1 MTEPIKL
8 KEYEEKKESELQGL
22 DLVGFRNYLNRQKL
36 SSVIDVYANSIKSSQ
51 WVGVIKYKKIII
63 QILPKLISPNGDKE
77 DLNDEENK
85 AERETIL
92 KNLIYMLS
100 FTKRL
105 DIKTNEVAKLSKE
118 KNPFMEIL
126 IREFADSLFE
136 CLKRLTPQKYIREEN
151 NLNYLKGK
159 IKFSENIRYNCSNS
173 AKFYCEYDEYSE
185 NNVLNQFFLFVSTC
199 LYSISNNNYNKKIL
213 KFITNYYADIDLICF
228 DKVKA
233 EKIKLSRNQ
242 EMFKKPF
249 MLAKMFVENATVDL
263 TKNRLENIIL
273 LWDMNKLFE
282 EFVFELLKRN
292 ENKNGLEGWKFT
304 AQKGK
309 YLFKNNKDKFRMT
322 NVDIYAE
329 NSKTKEKVI
338 IDTKYK
344 KFETLKDVS
353 NSDIY
358 QVTTYC
364 LLHGATRG
372 ILLYPKWKNDNKEDN
387 NDKKEPY
394 ILNTEKN
401 DSKINIDFKTIDLK
415 KENLK
420 QYFKDKSKI
429 KDFVNNLLPQTL

>member
-1 MTEPIKL
+1 
-8 KEYEEKKESELQGL
+8 
-22 DLVGFRNYLNRQKL
+22 
-36 SSVIDVYANSIKSSQ
+36 
-51 WVGVIKYKKIII
+51 
-63 QILPKLISPNGDKE
+63 
-77 DLNDEENK
+77 
-85 AERETIL
+85 
-92 KNLIYMLS
+92 
-100 FTKRL
+100 
-105 DIKTNEVAKLSKE
+105 
-118 KNPFMEIL
+118 MEIL
-126 IREFADSLFE
+126 IREFADSLFD

-159 IKFSENIRYNCSNS
+159 LKFSDNIRYNCSNS
-173 AKFYCEYDEYSE
+173 AKFYCDYDEYSE
-185 NNVLNQFFLFVSTC
+185 NNILNQLFLFVSTF

-213 KFITNYYADIDLICF
+213 KFITNYYADIDLIRF

-249 MLAKMFVENATVDL
+249 MLAKMFIEKATVDL
-263 TKNRLENIIL
+263 TKNRLENIVL

-292 ENKNGLEGWKFT
+292 ENGLEGWKFT

-309 YLFKNNKDKFRMT
+309 YLFKNDKDKYRMT

-364 LLHGATRG
+364 LLHGATKG
-372 ILLYPKWKNDNKEDN
+372 ILLYPKWNE
-387 NDKKEPY
+387 DKKESY
-394 ILNTEKN
+394 ILNTNKEN
-401 DSKINIDFKTIDLK
+401 SKTNINIDLKTIDLK
-415 KENLK
+415 KDNLK
-420 QYFKDKSKI
+420 EDNKI
-429 KDFVNNLLPQTL
+429 IEDLKNYLNSIKQG

>member
-1 MTEPIKL
+1 MNEPIKL
-8 KEYEEKKESELQGL
+8 KEYEEKKKSELQGL
-22 DLVGFRNYLNRQKL
+22 DFVGFRKYLNKQNL
-36 SSVIDVYANSIKSSQ
+36 SSAISVYADSIESNH
-51 WVGVIKYKKIII
+51 WVGVIKFKKTII
-63 QILPKLISPNGDKE
+63 QILPKLICD
-77 DLNDEENK
+77 NDDNK
-85 AERETIL
+85 NIL

-100 FTKRL
+100 FTKKL
-105 DIKTNEVAKLSKE
+105 DIKTNDVAKLSRE

-126 IREFADSLFE
+126 IREFAESLFD

-159 IKFSENIRYNCSNS
+159 IKFSDNFRYNCSNS

-185 NNVLNQFFLFVSTC
+185 NNILNQLFLFVSTC
-199 LYSISNNNYNKKIL
+199 LYSISSNNYNKKIL
-213 KFITNYYADIDLICF
+213 KFITNYYADIDLIRF

-249 MLAKMFVENATVDL
+249 MLAKMFIENATVDL

-309 YLFKNNKDKFRMT
+309 YLFKNNKDKYRMT
-322 NVDIYAE
+322 NVDIFAE
-329 NSKTKEKVI
+329 KGNDKVI

-344 KFETLKDVS
+344 KYETLKDVS

-364 LLHGATRG
+364 LLHKATKG
-372 ILLYPKWKNDNKEDN
+372 ILLYPKWNKDKEDS
-387 NDKKEPY
+387 Y
-394 ILNTEKN
+394 ILNTIKEN
-401 DSKINIDFKTIDLK
+401 SNTNINIDFKTIDLK
-415 KENLK
+415 KKVLK
-420 QYFKDKSKI
+420 EEVNEII
-429 KDFVNNLLPQTL
+429 KDLEYFLNNIKQG

>member
-1 MTEPIKL
+1 MESKPSYRTTSPDIKSERKMTTIEL

-22 DLVGFRNYLNRQKL
+22 DFVGFRKYLNKQNL
-36 SSVIDVYANSIKSSQ
+36 SSAISVYADSIESNH
-51 WVGVIKYKKIII
+51 WVGVIKYKKTII
-63 QILPKLISPNGDKE
+63 QILPKLIC
-77 DLNDEENK
+77 NK
-85 AERETIL
+85 DDNKTIL

-126 IREFADSLFE
+126 IREFADSLFD

-185 NNVLNQFFLFVSTC
+185 NNVLNQLFLFVSTC

-249 MLAKMFVENATVDL
+249 MLAKMFIENATVDL

-309 YLFKNNKDKFRMT
+309 YLFKNDKDKYRMT
-322 NVDIYAE
+322 NADIFAE
-329 NSKTKEKVI
+329 RGDEKVI

-344 KFETLKDVS
+344 KFDTFKDVS
-353 NSDIY
+353 NSDIF

-364 LLHGATRG
+364 LLHNATKG
-372 ILLYPKWKNDNKEDN
+372 ILLYPRWKEDN
-387 NDKKEPY
+387 NKKEPF
-394 ILNTEKN
+394 ILNTGRN

-415 KENLK
+415 QNDLKEELAKENNEIIKGLK
-420 QYFKDKSKI
+420 KLF
-429 KDFVNNLLPQTL
+429 

>member
-1 MTEPIKL
+1 MESKPSYRTTSPDIKSERKMTIIEL
-8 KEYEEKKESELQGL
+8 KEYEEKKESELHGL
-22 DLVGFRNYLNRQKL
+22 DLVGFRKYLNRQKL
-36 SSVIDVYANSIKSSQ
+36 NSVIDVYSDSIKSSQ
-51 WVGVIKYKKIII
+51 WVGVIKYKKTII
-63 QILPKLISPNGDKE
+63 QILPKLICD
-77 DLNDEENK
+77 NDDNK
-85 AERETIL
+85 TIL

-126 IREFADSLFE
+126 IREFSDSLFD

-213 KFITNYYADIDLICF
+213 KFITNYYADIDLVRF

-249 MLAKMFVENATVDL
+249 MLAKMFIENATVDL

-292 ENKNGLEGWKFT
+292 ESLFNGWKFY

-309 YLFKNNKDKFRMT
+309 HLLVNQNKTNNKEIFT
-322 NVDIYAE
+322 YVDIFAQKGG
-329 NSKTKEKVI
+329 SIVI

-344 KFETLKDVS
+344 KFENLKDIQ

-358 QVTTYC
+358 QLTTYC
-364 LLHGATRG
+364 LLHNSKQAL
-372 ILLYPKWKNDNKEDN
+372 LLYPRWDNIIPEVDTYYIFSNNKE
-387 NDKKEPY
+387 PR
-394 ILNTEKN
+394 
-401 DSKINIDFKTIDLK
+401 IDFKTINLKHNDLK
-415 KENLK
+415 K
-420 QYFKDKSKI
+420 
-429 KDFVNNLLPQTL
+429 VNNEIINDLKNLFK

>member
-36 SSVIDVYANSIKSSQ
+36 SSVIDVYSDSIKSSQ
-51 WVGVIKYKKIII
+51 WVGVIKYKKTII
-63 QILPKLISPNGDKE
+63 QILPKLICD
-77 DLNDEENK
+77 NDDNK
-85 AERETIL
+85 TIL

-126 IREFADSLFE
+126 IREFADSLFD

-159 IKFSENIRYNCSNS
+159 IKFSVNIRYNCSNS

-185 NNVLNQFFLFVSTC
+185 NNVLNQLFLFVSTC
-199 LYSISNNNYNKKIL
+199 LYSISSNNYNKKIL
-213 KFITNYYADIDLICF
+213 KFITNYYADIDLVRF

-249 MLAKMFVENATVDL
+249 MLAKMFIENATVDL

-292 ENKNGLEGWKFT
+292 EKEFGDWKFY

-309 YLFKNNKDKFRMT
+309 FLFKNNQDKCRMT
-322 NVDIYAE
+322 NVDIFAE
-329 NSKTKEKVI
+329 NGKEKII

-358 QVTTYC
+358 QLTTYC
-364 LLHGATRG
+364 LLHDATKG
-372 ILLYPKWKNDNKEDN
+372 ILLYPKWKDNKKEDN
-387 NDKKEPY
+387 NDKKEPF
-394 ILNTEKN
+394 ILNTGRN

-415 KENLK
+415 KNELK
-420 QYFKDKSKI
+420 KEDNKII
-429 KDFVNNLLPQTL
+429 KDLKYLLK

>member
-1 MTEPIKL
+1 MTTIEL
-8 KEYEEKKESELQGL
+8 KEYEEKYISDQYLKKL
-22 DLVGFRNYLNRQKL
+22 DLVGLGKYLKRQKINSAL
-36 SSVIDVYANSIKSSQ
+36 NVSSYSIKADS
-51 WVGVIKYKKIII
+51 WVGVIKYKKTII
-63 QILPKLISPNGDKE
+63 QILPKLICDK
-77 DLNDEENK
+77 DDNK
-85 AERETIL
+85 TIL

-105 DIKTNEVAKLSKE
+105 DIKTNDVAKLSKE

-126 IREFADSLFE
+126 IREFADSLFD
-136 CLKRLTPQKYIREEN
+136 CLKRLTPQKYIRDEN

-159 IKFSENIRYNCSNS
+159 IKFPENIRYNCSNS

-185 NNVLNQFFLFVSTC
+185 NNILNQLFLYVSTC

-213 KFITNYYADIDLICF
+213 KFITNYYADIDLIRF

-242 EMFKKPF
+242 ELFKKPF
-249 MLAKMFVENATVDL
+249 MLAKMFIEKATVDL

-309 YLFKNNKDKFRMT
+309 YLFKNNKDKCRMT

-329 NSKTKEKVI
+329 NSEKKGKII

-358 QVTTYC
+358 QLTTYC
-364 LLHGATRG
+364 LLHDATKG
-372 ILLYPKWKNDNKEDN
+372 ILLYPKWKDNKKEDN
-387 NDKKEPY
+387 NDKKEPF
-394 ILNTEKN
+394 ILNTGRN

-415 KENLK
+415 KNELK
-420 QYFKDKSKI
+420 KEDNKII
-429 KDFVNNLLPQTL
+429 KDLKYLLK